1 MSTGLTG
8 LSGTGVQGRRRRRR
22 SRFRQ
27 WFSPGTKRLA
37 AGLATVLGIKPLG
50 FFIPCRY
57 AGQAASSGA
66 VSFARVAEIFANAG
80 ENFGAVIGDIE
91 ACASELRTIAA
102 GGQLAGGAKP
112 HFRQGLF
119 PRLDA
124 ATAYALARRYQ
135 PRRIV
140 EIGAGYSTR
149 FLATAI
155 AEGGFDCRL
164 TTIDPSP
171 RKVVNLPGI
180 EIIET
185 TVQEAGQTPFDD
197 LSPGDFLVVDSS
209 HILMPGSD
217 VDMVLNA
224 VLPAAPRGL
233 LVHFHDIFLPDAYP
247 REWDWRAY
255 NEQNAV
261 AALLAGGEAFEVVF
275 ASHYAV
281 TRLRDLWAG
290 TVIAEIGLPD
300 GAFETSLWLR
310 KR

>member
-1 MSTGLTG
+1 M
-8 LSGTGVQGRRRRRR
+8 
-22 SRFRQ
+22 RFRQ
-27 WFSPGTKRLA
+27 WFSPGTKRLV

-57 AGQAASSGA
+57 AAQATSHSTR
-66 VSFARVAEIFANAG
+66 SFAPVEEIFANAR
-80 ENFGAVIGDIE
+80 ENFGAVIDDIE
-91 ACASELRTIAA
+91 ACAPQLRAIAA
-102 GGQLAGGAKP
+102 AGQLAGDAKP

-124 ATAYALARRYQ
+124 AAAYALARRYK

-155 AEGGFDCRL
+155 TEGGFDCRL

-171 RKVVNLPGI
+171 RKVVDLPAI
-180 EIIET
+180 EIIEA
-185 TVQEAGQTPFDD
+185 TVQEAGQAPFDA
-197 LSPGDFLVVDSS
+197 LAPGDFLVVDSS

-224 VLPAAPRGL
+224 ILPRAPRGL
-233 LVHFHDIFLPDAYP
+233 LVHFHDILLPDPYP
-247 REWDWRAY
+247 GEWDWRAY
-255 NEQNAV
+255 NEQNAI
-261 AALLAGGEAFEVVF
+261 AALLTSGDAFEVLF
-275 ASHYAV
+275 ASHYVA
-281 TRLRDLWAG
+281 TRMPDLLAG
-290 TVIAEIGLPD
+290 TVISEIALAD
-300 GAFETSLWLR
+300 GVFETSLWLR

>member
-22 SRFRQ
+22 LLFRQ
-27 WFSPGTKRLA
+27 WFSPATKRLA

-57 AGQAASSGA
+57 AGQAASSGVA
-66 VSFARVAEIFANAG
+66 SFARVAEIFANAG

-224 VLPAAPRGL
+224 VLPGAPRGL

-281 TRLRDLWAG
+281 TRLRDLWTG

>member
-1 MSTGLTG
+1 MSTRLTG
-8 LSGTGVQGRRRRRR
+8 LSATGDRRRRRR
-22 SRFRQ
+22 FRFRQ
-27 WFSPGTKRLA
+27 WFSPGTKRLV

-57 AGQAASSGA
+57 AAQASSNSAAS
-66 VSFARVAEIFANAG
+66 FASVEKIFANARQ
-80 ENFGAVIGDIE
+80 NFGAVIGDIE
-91 ACASELRTIAA
+91 ACAPELRAIAA
-102 GGQLAGGAKP
+102 ADRLAGDAQP

-124 ATAYALARRYQ
+124 AAAYALARRYK
-135 PRRIV
+135 PGRIV

-171 RKVVNLPGI
+171 RKVVNLSGI

-185 TVQEAGQTPFDD
+185 TVQEAGHAPFDD
-197 LSPGDFLVVDSS
+197 LAPGDFLIVDSS

-224 VLPAAPRGL
+224 ILPRAPRGL

-261 AALLAGGEAFEVVF
+261 AALLTSGDAFEVLF
-275 ASHYAV
+275 ASHYAA
-281 TRLRDLWAG
+281 TRMPDLLAG
-290 TVIAEIGLPD
+290 TVISEIGLPD
-300 GAFETSLWLR
+300 GVFETSLWLR

>member
-1 MSTGLTG
+1 MSTRLTG
-8 LSGTGVQGRRRRRR
+8 LSGTGGHGRARRRRW
-22 SRFRQ
+22 RFRQ
-27 WFSPGTKRLA
+27 WFSPGFKRLT

-57 AGQAASSGA
+57 AAQATSHGA
-66 VSFARVAEIFANAG
+66 VSFARVEEIFADAG

-91 ACASELRTIAA
+91 ACAAELRAIAA

-124 ATAYALARRYQ
+124 ATAYALARRYR
-135 PRRIV
+135 PGRIV

-155 AEGGFDCRL
+155 ADGGFDCRL

-171 RKVVNLPGI
+171 RKVVDLPAI
-180 EIIET
+180 EIIES
-185 TVQEAGQTPFDD
+185 TVQEAGFAPFDA
-197 LSPGDFLVVDSS
+197 LAPGDFLVVDSS

-217 VDMVLNA
+217 VDMVLNGI
-224 VLPAAPRGL
+224 LPGAPPGL

-261 AALLAGGEAFEVVF
+261 AALLTSGEAFEVLF

-281 TRLRDLWAG
+281 TRMPDLWAG
-290 TVIAEIGLPD
+290 TVISEIALPD

>member
-1 MSTGLTG
+1 MSTRPTG
-8 LSGTGVQGRRRRRR
+8 LSGTGGDGRRGRRRW
-22 SRFRQ
+22 RFRQ

-37 AGLATVLGIKPLG
+37 AGLATVLGIKTLG

-57 AGQAASSGA
+57 AGQATSSGA
-66 VSFARVAEIFANAG
+66 VSFARVEEIFANAG

-91 ACASELRTIAA
+91 ACAPELRTIAA
-102 GGQLAGGAKP
+102 GGQLAGGAYP

-124 ATAYALARRYQ
+124 AAAYALARRYQ

-171 RKVVNLPGI
+171 RKVVNLPAI
-180 EIIET
+180 EIIEA
-185 TVQEAGQTPFDD
+185 TVQEAGQAPFDD
-197 LSPGDFLVVDSS
+197 LAPGDFLVVDSS

-224 VLPAAPRGL
+224 VLPGAPRGL

-261 AALLAGGEAFEVVF
+261 AALLTGGDAFEVVF
-275 ASHYAV
+275 ASHYAA
-281 TRLRDLWAG
+281 TRMPDLWAG